1 MNNKIL
7 SLLIAGVLS
16 TTAIVAL
23 AEGVEKTEDVTLI
36 SAEETIATNEFTG
49 IVKSVDENNI
59 VIEVETENGAV
70 EVAFVITDKTV
81 KEEVKAGDLVTV
93 SSTSELLTK
102 DIKEALSI
110 TAAVVEETEIATTVN
125 KYTGTVKAV
134 SDENV
139 IVVFDDVES
148 GMEVNFMITENTAIY
163 KNNGEK
169 AEAVKM
175 GDNVTVCTESLLLTM
190 DIKEAKALIINDEES
205 VNAVYVDTFNK
216 TEMGLLSSDGEL
228 VLNIEDEKIAE
239 YDGKELLVFYE
250 IATMSIPAQT
260 NPTAVVVLSDGE
272 VAGTQS
278 VEISFKVGDSILKIN
293 GEDVEVETPYVVG
306 EGTTLVPLRV
316 ISEAFGA
323 EVNWDGETKTVVII
337 HNENAITIQIDNNK
351 AFVNDGEETLEEAP
365 QLTENGFTM
374 VPLRFISETLGAEV
388 SYDEATQGITVSL

>member
-1 MNNKIL
+1 MNKKIL

-16 TTAIVAL
+16 TSAIAAL
-23 AEGVEKTEDVTLI
+23 AENTETANDVILI
-36 SAEETIATNEFTG
+36 SAEETVSANEFTG
-49 IVKSVDENNI
+49 TVKSVDEKNI

-70 EVAFVITDKTV
+70 EAAFVITESTV
-81 KEEVKAGDLVTV
+81 KEEINEGDIVTV
-93 SSTSELLTK
+93 SSTSELLTR

-110 TAAVVEETEIATTVN
+110 KAAVADIKTVTN

-139 IVVFDDVES
+139 IVVFDEVES
-148 GMEVNFMITENTAIY
+148 GIEVNFMITENTVIY
-163 KNNGEK
+163 NNNGEK

-228 VLNIEDEKIAE
+228 VLNVEDEKIAE

-250 IATMSIPAQT
+250 FATMSIPAQT

-306 EGTTLVPLRV
+306 AGTTLVPLRV

-323 EVNWDGETKTVVII
+323 EVNWDGETKTVVIV
-337 HNENAITIQIDNNK
+337 HNENTITIQIDNNK
-351 AFVNDGEETLEEAP
+351 AFVNDGEETLAEAP

-388 SYDEATQGITVSL
+388 SYDEATQGITVSM

>member
-1 MNNKIL
+1 MNKKIL

-16 TTAIVAL
+16 ASAVTAL
-23 AEGVEKTEDVTLI
+23 AEGTETANDVTLI
-36 SAEETIATNEFTG
+36 SAEETVAANEFTG
-49 IVKSVDENNI
+49 TVKSVDEKNI
-59 VIEVETENGAV
+59 VIEVETENGVV
-70 EVAFVITDKTV
+70 EAAFVITENTV
-81 KEEVKAGDLVTV
+81 KEDVKEGDVVTV

-110 TAAVVEETEIATTVN
+110 SAAVVEEKEVKTTVN
-125 KYTGTVKAV
+125 KYTGIVKAV

-139 IVVFDDVES
+139 IVVFDEVES
-148 GMEVNFMITENTAIY
+148 GIEVNFMITENTAIY

-169 AEAVKM
+169 SEEIKM
-175 GDNVTVCTESLLLTM
+175 GDNVTVCSESLLLTM
-190 DIKEAKALIINDEES
+190 DIKEAKAVIINDAES
-205 VNAVYVDTFNK
+205 SSAVYVDTFNK
-216 TEMGLLSSDGEL
+216 TEAGLLSSDGEL

-250 IATMSIPAQT
+250 FATMSIPAQT

-323 EVNWDGETKTVVII
+323 EVTWDGETKTVVIV
-337 HNENAITIQIDNNK
+337 HNENTITIQIDNNK

>member
-7 SLLIAGVLS
+7 SLLIAGAVS
-16 TTAIVAL
+16 TSALVAL
-23 AEGVEKTEDVTLI
+23 AEEAETSNDITLI
-36 SAEETIATNEFTG
+36 SSEETVAVNEFTG
-49 IVKSVDENNI
+49 TVKSIDENNI
-59 VIEVETENGAV
+59 VIEVEAEDSTV
-70 EVAFVITDKTV
+70 EVAFVITENTEKEDV
-81 KEEVKAGDLVTV
+81 KEGDVVTV
-93 SSTSELLTK
+93 SSTSELLTR

-110 TAAVVEETEIATTVN
+110 SAAVVEESEIKTVVN

-139 IVVFDDVES
+139 IVVFETEE
-148 GMEVNFMITENTAIY
+148 GEIEVNFMITENTAIY
-163 KNNGEK
+163 KSSGEK
-169 AEAVKM
+169 AEEVKT
-175 GDNVTVCTESLLLTM
+175 GDNVTVCSESLLLTM
-190 DIKEAKALIINDEES
+190 DIKEAKAVIINDEES
-205 VNAVYVDTFNK
+205 ASAVYVDTFNK

-250 IATMSIPAQT
+250 FATMSIPAQT
-260 NPTAVVVLSDGE
+260 NPTSVVVLSDGE
-272 VAGTQS
+272 VAGVHS

-323 EVNWDGETKTVVII
+323 EVNWDGETKTIVIV
-337 HNENAITIQIDNNK
+337 HNENTITIQIDNNK